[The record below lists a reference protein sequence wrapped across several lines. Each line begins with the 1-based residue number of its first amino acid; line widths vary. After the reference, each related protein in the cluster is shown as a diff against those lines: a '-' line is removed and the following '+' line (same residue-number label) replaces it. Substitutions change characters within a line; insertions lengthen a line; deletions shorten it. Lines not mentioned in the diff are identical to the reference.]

1 MPRVPAALF
10 GIVLGL
16 AGLGNCWRLAHHLWD
31 MPAFIGEIIL
41 ALATI
46 TWALLIVLYIGKW
59 VNAPAEARAE
69 LGHPVQCCFI
79 GLIGVAT
86 MLIGNAVLPYARPL
100 TLLLFICGLVF
111 TLGFAL
117 WRTGL
122 LWQGERDHTDTTAVL
137 YLPAVA
143 GSFVASASAA
153 ALGLA
158 GWGSLLF
165 GMGFFTW
172 LAIESVLLHRLYTGP
187 RMAVPL
193 RPTLGIQLAPPVVG
207 AVAYLAVTPGLP
219 GIWGHALLGYGI
231 FQALLLVRLTPWIR
245 EQPFAAS
252 YWAFSFGGT
261 ALAAAPMLMLLHGD
275 GGAIAIVAPIL
286 FIAAN
291 ILIITIAAGTVRLLM
306 EGRLLPKP
314 PAPVLPQTEANA

>member
-1 MPRVPAALF
+1 MPRVPASMF

-16 AGLGNCWRLAHHLWD
+16 AGLGGCWRLAHRAWGL
-31 MPAFIGEIIL
+31 PAAIGEIIL
-41 ALATI
+41 GLAVI
-46 TWALLIVLYIGKW
+46 IWALLILLYAGKW
-59 VNAPAEARAE
+59 LTAPEEARAE
-69 LGHPVQCCFI
+69 LGHPVQCCFV

-86 MLIGNAVLPYARPL
+86 MLTGNALLPYARPL
-100 TLLLFICGLVF
+100 TFVLFAAGLVF

-122 LWQGERDHTDTTAVL
+122 LWQGEREAADTTAVL

-143 GSFVASASAA
+143 GSFVAATSAGG
-153 ALGLA
+153 LGLP

-165 GMGFFTW
+165 GMGFFSW

-187 RMAVPL
+187 RMAVAL

-219 GIWGHALLGYGI
+219 TTLVHGLLGYGI
-231 FQALLLVRLTPWIR
+231 FLALLLLRLTPWIR
-245 EQPFAAS
+245 EQPFAPS

-261 ALAAAPMLMLLHGD
+261 ALAATPLIMLLHGD
-275 GGAIAIVAPIL
+275 NGAIAVVAPIL
-286 FIAAN
+286 FVAAN
-291 ILIITIAAGTVRLLM
+291 ILVAVLAVGTVRLM
-306 EGRLLPKP
+306 VQGRLFPKP
-314 PAPVLPQTEANA
+314 AAPARAA

>member
-1 MPRVPAALF
+1 MPRVPASMF

-16 AGLGNCWRLAHHLWD
+16 AGLGGCWRLAHRAWGL
-31 MPAFIGEIIL
+31 PAAIGEIIL
-41 ALATI
+41 GLAVI
-46 TWALLIVLYIGKW
+46 IWALLILLYAGKW
-59 VNAPAEARAE
+59 LTAPEEARAE
-69 LGHPVQCCFI
+69 LGHPVQCCFV

-86 MLIGNAVLPYARPL
+86 MLTGNALLPYARPL
-100 TLLLFICGLVF
+100 TFVLFAAGLVF

-122 LWQGERDHTDTTAVL
+122 LWQGEREAADTTAVL

-143 GSFVASASAA
+143 GSFVAATSAGG
-153 ALGLA
+153 LGLP

-165 GMGFFTW
+165 GVGFFSW

-187 RMAVPL
+187 RMAVAL

-219 GIWGHALLGYGI
+219 TTLVHGLLGYGI
-231 FQALLLVRLTPWIR
+231 FLALLLLRLTPWIR
-245 EQPFAAS
+245 EQPFAPS

-261 ALAAAPMLMLLHGD
+261 ALAATPLIMLLHGD
-275 GGAIAIVAPIL
+275 NGAIAVVAPIL
-286 FIAAN
+286 FVAAN
-291 ILIITIAAGTVRLLM
+291 ILVAVLAVGTVRLM
-306 EGRLLPKP
+306 VQGRLFPKRST
-314 PAPVLPQTEANA
+314 PARAA

>member
-1 MPRVPAALF
+1 MPRVPASMF

-16 AGLGNCWRLAHHLWD
+16 AGLGGCWRLAHRAWGL
-31 MPAFIGEIIL
+31 PAAIGEIIL
-41 ALATI
+41 GLAVI
-46 TWALLIVLYIGKW
+46 IWALLILLYAGKW
-59 VNAPAEARAE
+59 LTTPEEARAE
-69 LGHPVQCCFI
+69 LGHPVQCCFV

-86 MLIGNAVLPYARPL
+86 MLTGNALLPYARPL
-100 TLLLFICGLVF
+100 TFVLFAAGLVF

-122 LWQGERDHTDTTAVL
+122 LWQGEREAADTTAVL

-143 GSFVASASAA
+143 GSFVAATSAGG
-153 ALGLA
+153 LGLP

-165 GMGFFTW
+165 GMGFFSW

-187 RMAVPL
+187 RMAVAL

-219 GIWGHALLGYGI
+219 TTLVHGLLGYGI
-231 FQALLLVRLTPWIR
+231 FLALLLLRLTPWIR
-245 EQPFAAS
+245 EQPFAPS

-261 ALAAAPMLMLLHGD
+261 ALAATPLIMLLHGD
-275 GGAIAIVAPIL
+275 NGAIAVVAPIL
-286 FIAAN
+286 FVAAN
-291 ILIITIAAGTVRLLM
+291 ILVAVLAVGTVRLM
-306 EGRLLPKP
+306 VQGRLFPKP
-314 PAPVLPQTEANA
+314 AAPAREA

>member
-1 MPRVPAALF
+1 MPRLPASMF

-16 AGLGNCWRLAHHLWD
+16 AGLGACWRLAHRLWGL
-31 MPAFIGEIIL
+31 PGLVGEVIL
-41 ALATI
+41 GLASLV
-46 TWALLIVLYIGKW
+46 WAILLMLYIAKW
-59 VNAPAEARAE
+59 IASRAEARAE

-86 MLIGNAVLPYARPL
+86 MLIGNAALPYARWL
-100 TLLLFICGLVF
+100 TFLLFLGGLVF

-122 LWQGERDHTDTTAVL
+122 LWQGERDAADTTAIL

-143 GSFVASASAA
+143 GTFVAGTSAA

-158 GWGSLLF
+158 DWGSLFF

-187 RMAVPL
+187 SMAVPL
-193 RPTLGIQLAPPVVG
+193 RPTLGIQMAPPVVG
-207 AVAYLAVTPGLP
+207 AIAYLAVVPGAP
-219 GIWGHALLGYGI
+219 GIIAYALLGYGV
-231 FQALLLVRLTPWIR
+231 FQAVLLLRLLPWIR
-245 EQPFAAS
+245 EAPFAPS

-261 ALAAAPMLMLLHGD
+261 ALAATPMLMLAHGAHGD
-275 GGAIAIVAPIL
+275 AVATLAPIL
-286 FIAAN
+286 FVAAN
-291 ILIITIAAGTVRLLM
+291 ILIAVLVVGTLRLM
-306 EGRLLPKP
+306 AQGRLFPKP
-314 PAPVLPQTEANA
+314 AAPAVPAGSA